1 MMPEQRKLT
10 TVPSRQLSR
19 GPVFV
24 YMISTEKF
32 HAFTI
37 HKGAISLRLQHRTAI
52 FLSGA
57 KSRNGIT

>member
-24 YMISTEKF
+24 YMISTKKF
-32 HAFTI
+32 HALTI
-37 HKGAISLRLQHRTAI
+37 HKGAISMEAR
-52 FLSGA
+52 SGQ
-57 KSRNGIT
+57 N